1 MERSIAERNVDTKLS
16 KAEFT
21 CAPSAELSEAEFL
34 AHVILKGV
42 AFNTSFSYSFI
53 ENIKPIEAGQSAEDF
68 VLRGFARRFRENLL
82 PSGRDCA

>member
-1 MERSIAERNVDTKLS
+1 MNLKLS
-16 KAEFT
+16 FAEFRAHLRAG
-21 CAPSAELSEAEFL
+21 APSAELSEAEFL

-42 AFNTSFSYSFI
+42 AFNTSFSYGFI

>member
-16 KAEFT
+16 EAEFT

-42 AFNTSFSYSFI
+42 AFNTLFI
-53 ENIKPIEAGQSAEDF
+53 LTS
-68 VLRGFARRFRENLL
+68 
-82 PSGRDCA
+82 